1 MKKIS
6 LPLIATILCF
16 LFFSTPIIYP
26 DSYVVAPLLLALF
39 GLFLLPKTYH
49 AFKNRDVKYIS
60 LSMVGYFILTIISF
74 LYSGGETSQLD
85 MPSRTVLASF
95 ILCFLVT
102 YKPNPAPLF
111 LAAPIGAAIAGF
123 ISFYHSFYIGG
134 RAFVGTFGYMPIQIG
149 GIIAS
154 LATFSVISFFY
165 YRKTQ
170 QHYLAAFSF
179 IGASLGY
186 IATLL
191 SGARG
196 AWVLTPFV
204 VLVILWLNREFISKK
219 IIAASGLA
227 IALIFTAAYP
237 QISARFDAIQSD
249 LASYS
254 SNNSATSVG
263 ARLEMWKSALYS
275 AQESPL
281 FGQGFSGVEA
291 AKKRQ
296 IEAGLIDRT
305 VLIYSRAHNQF
316 FEDLQTKGILGLS
329 VLIIMFAVPF
339 AFFRRNLKQYIND
352 SDKDTHYFLALMGAS
367 HVALVAGY
375 ALTQHYLSHHSGIL
389 FFAVG
394 IAILSALVINQ
405 RKPS

>member
-60 LSMVGYFILTIISF
+60 LSMVGYFFLTIISF

-123 ISFYHSFYIGG
+123 ISFYHSFYVGG

-165 YRKTQ
+165 YCKTEQ
-170 QHYLAAFSF
+170 KNFAVFSF
-179 IGASLGY
+179 VAANLGY

-196 AWVLTPFV
+196 AWLLTPFV
-204 VLVILWLNREFISKK
+204 LLIVLYLNKELINKK
-219 IIAASGLA
+219 IVGYALLA
-227 IALIFTAAYP
+227 IVVDLSIASA
-237 QISARFDAIQSD
+237 QITSRIDAVQSD
-249 LASYS
+249 LTHYS
-254 SNNSATSVG
+254 SNNSSTSVG

-281 FGQGFSGVEA
+281 FGQGFSGVDA

-296 IEAGLIDRT
+296 IEKGLIDST
-305 VLIYSRAHNQF
+305 VLTFSRAHNQF
-316 FEDLQTKGILGLS
+316 FEDLQTKGVLGLS

>member
-170 QHYLAAFSF
+170 QHYLAVFSF

-281 FGQGFSGVEA
+281 FGQGLSGVEA

-329 VLIIMFAVPF
+329 VLVIMFAVPF
-339 AFFRRNLKQYIND
+339 AFFRRNLKQDIND

-394 IAILSALVINQ
+394 IAILGALVINQ

>member
-1 MKKIS
+1 MPKIN
-6 LPLIATILCF
+6 LPCIATALCF

-60 LSMVGYFILTIISF
+60 LSMVGYFILSIVSL

-111 LAAPIGAAIAGF
+111 LAAPIGAAIAGL

-165 YRKTQ
+165 YRKNKQTN
-170 QHYLAAFSF
+170 LAIFSF
-179 IGASLGY
+179 IAANLGY

-196 AWVLTPFV
+196 AWLLTPFV
-204 VLVILWLNREFISKK
+204 LLIVLYLNKELINKK
-219 IIAASGLA
+219 IIGYAILAAIIDLS
-227 IALIFTAAYP
+227 IASV
-237 QISARFDAIQSD
+237 QITSRIDAVQSD
-249 LASYS
+249 LTHYS
-254 SNNSATSVG
+254 SSNSSTSVG

-296 IEAGLIDRT
+296 IEKGLIDST
-305 VLIYSRAHNQF
+305 VLIFSRAHNQF
-316 FEDLQTKGILGLS
+316 FEDLQTKGLLGLS

-339 AFFRRNLKQYIND
+339 AFFRKNLKRDKPNT
-352 SDKDTHYFLALMGAS
+352 DKDAHYFLALMGAS

-405 RKPS
+405 RKTS

>member
-60 LSMVGYFILTIISF
+60 LSMVGYFFLTIISF

-339 AFFRRNLKQYIND
+339 AFFRRNLKRDKPNT
-352 SDKDTHYFLALMGAS
+352 DKDAHYFLALMGAS

>member
-1 MKKIS
+1 MQKIH
-6 LPLIATILCF
+6 LPFIATILCF

-26 DSYVVAPLLLALF
+26 DSYVVAPILLALF
-39 GLFLLPKTYH
+39 GLFLLPKTYQ
-49 AFKNRDVKYIS
+49 AFKIKDVKCIS
-60 LSMVGYFILTIISF
+60 LAMIGYFILTIVSL

-102 YKPNPAPLF
+102 YKPNPIPIF
-111 LAAPIGAAIAGF
+111 LAAPIGATIAGL
-123 ISFYHSFYIGG
+123 ISLYQSFYVGG
-134 RAFVGTFGYMPIQIG
+134 RAFIDTFGYMPIQIG

-165 YRKTQ
+165 YRNTQ
-170 QHYLAAFSF
+170 QQHLAIFSF
-179 IGASLGY
+179 IATSLGY

-196 AWVLTPFV
+196 AWVLTPFIF
-204 VLVILWLNREFISKK
+204 LVILFLNREFISKK
-219 IIAASGLA
+219 IIAAAGFA
-227 IALIFTAAYP
+227 IAIVFTAAYP
-237 QISARFDAIQSD
+237 QISARFDAMQSD
-249 LASYS
+249 LSDYS
-254 SNNSATSVG
+254 VDNSSTSVG

-296 IEAGLIDRT
+296 IEKGLIDST
-305 VLIYSRAHNQF
+305 VLTFSRAHNQF
-316 FEDLQTKGILGLS
+316 FEDLQTKGVLGLS

-339 AFFRRNLKQYIND
+339 AFFKRNLKRDKPNT
-352 SDKDTHYFLALMGAS
+352 DKDAHYFLALMGTS

>member
-1 MKKIS
+1 MPKIN
-6 LPLIATILCF
+6 LPFIATVLCF

-49 AFKNRDVKYIS
+49 AFKNRDVKTIS
-60 LSMVGYFILTIISF
+60 LSMVGYFILSIVSL

-102 YKPNPAPLF
+102 YKPNPTPLF
-111 LAAPIGAAIAGF
+111 LAAPIGAAIAGL
-123 ISFYHSFYIGG
+123 ISFYHSFYVGG
-134 RAFVGTFGYMPIQIG
+134 RAFVHTFGYMPIQIG

-179 IGASLGY
+179 VGASLGY

-196 AWVLTPFV
+196 AWVLTPFI

-219 IIAASGLA
+219 IIAATGLA
-227 IALIFTAAYP
+227 IVLVFTAGYP
-237 QISARFDAIQSD
+237 QISARFDAMQSD
-249 LASYS
+249 LARYS
-254 SNNSATSVG
+254 ANNSASSVG

-296 IEAGLIDRT
+296 IEAGIIDRV

-316 FEDLQTKGILGLS
+316 FEDLQTKGIVGLS
-329 VLIIMFAVPF
+329 VLLIMFAVPF
-339 AFFRRNLKQYIND
+339 AFFRKNLKRNA
-352 SDKDTHYFLALMGAS
+352 DKDAHYFLALMGAS